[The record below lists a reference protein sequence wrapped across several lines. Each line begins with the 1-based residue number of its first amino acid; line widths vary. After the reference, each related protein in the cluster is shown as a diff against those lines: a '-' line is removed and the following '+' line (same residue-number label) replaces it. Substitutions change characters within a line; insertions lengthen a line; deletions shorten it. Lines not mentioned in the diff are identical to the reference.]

1 MEEERARIQK
11 IFSEGGG
18 VRRLFEFARGVRG
31 IYTFGNFIMYK
42 KINL

>member
-18 VRRLFEFARGVRG
+18 GPTVIARGVRG

>member
-18 VRRLFEFARGVRG
+18 VRRLLPGGSEAYILLV
-31 IYTFGNFIMYK
+31 I
-42 KINL
+42 L